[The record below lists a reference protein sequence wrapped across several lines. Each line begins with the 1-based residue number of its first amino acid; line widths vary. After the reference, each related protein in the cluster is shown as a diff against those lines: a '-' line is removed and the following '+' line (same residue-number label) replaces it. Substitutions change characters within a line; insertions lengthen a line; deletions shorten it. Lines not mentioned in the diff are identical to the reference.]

1 MKKVAKVVCGMALLG
16 MVSAPVVAAGD
27 DPMEKAVK
35 ARQGEMKVR
44 AFNIGILAA
53 MAKGKVEYDAD
64 AAATAAKNLHLAS
77 MMKNG
82 AMWPKGSDNT
92 NASLKTEALPAIW
105 QADSKV
111 GEKAKAF
118 AMAAEELA
126 GVAGNGLDAMKP
138 KFAALGKSCKG
149 CHEDYREKKK

>member
-1 MKKVAKVVCGMALLG
+1 MKMMAKLVCGVALMG
-16 MVSAPVVAAGD
+16 VVGAPVFAAGD

-53 MAKGKVEYDAD
+53 MAKGKTEYDA
-64 AAATAAKNLHLAS
+64 AAASTAAKNIHLAS

-92 NASLKTEALPAIW
+92 NKALKTEALPAIW
-105 QADSKV
+105 QADSKI

-126 GVAGNGLDAMKP
+126 AVAGDGLDAMKP